1 MIGQLPQ
8 TLRVCNK
15 EYNIRSDFRNV
26 LKIIQAYNDKD
37 LSDREKV
44 FVCLS
49 RIYKDLNSMPKD
61 KDVYAEAFEAATEF
75 IECRLSS
82 DKPSP
87 KVVNWEKDEQLIFP
101 AVNKVAG
108 TEVRALPYM
117 HWWTFLG
124 YFQGI
129 DRDDLWGTVLT
140 IRQKKAKGKKLEQYE
155 KDFYTANRDLCS
167 LEKAE
172 DKKTPEDTMKAIYEQ
187 LLKEGGKKDGEQ

>member
-15 EYNIRSDFRNV
+15 EYEIRSDYRNI

-44 FVCLS
+44 FICLK
-49 RIYKDLNSMPKD
+49 RIYKDPDSMPKD
-61 KDVYAEAFEAATEF
+61 ADVYTEAFKAATEF

-101 AVNKVAG
+101 AINKVAG

-117 HWWTFLG
+117 HWWTVLG

-129 DRDDLWGTVLT
+129 DQNDLWGTVLM
-140 IRQKKAKGKKLEQYE
+140 IRQKKAKGKKLEKYE
-155 KDFYTANRDLCS
+155 KEFYAANRDLCS
-167 LEKAE
+167 IETAE
-172 DKKTPEDTMKAIYEQ
+172 ERQTPEDTMKAIYEQ
-187 LLKEGGKKDGEQ
+187 LLREGGSKDGE